1 MTPREININYGIT
14 GEITFTVTWHPGNIN
29 DGIAAIN
36 DFITRIDGVKAQ
48 PKAQQPKAKQNKRT
62 RHLWTDDEKREAMR
76 MYAEGV
82 DMDIIVEKFQS
93 TPQSV
98 QKIMQKAGIRR
109 PWPTKGNPSKVAEA
123 EPEAEAEAET
133 VPVPSAAKLGTEDN
147 PIVIERTFE
156 EMQAY
161 YETED
166 KQRKADLK
174 EYRKQHPKPYYLN

>member
-48 PKAQQPKAKQNKRT
+48 PKAQPQPKVKQRT

-76 MYAEGV
+76 MYADGV
-82 DMDIIVEKFQS
+82 DMDTIVEKFGS

-109 PWPTKGNPSKVAEA
+109 PWPTKGNPSKVAET
-123 EPEAEAEAET
+123 EPEAEAEA
-133 VPVPSAAKLGTEDN
+133 VPVPSAEELEAEDN
-147 PIVIERTFE
+147 PIVIERNFE
-156 EMQAY
+156 EIQSQ
-161 YETED
+161 YEADE
-166 KQRKADLK
+166 KQRKANLK

>member
-48 PKAQQPKAKQNKRT
+48 PKAQQPKAKPQPKVKQNKHS

-76 MYAEGV
+76 MYADGV
-82 DMDIIVEKFQS
+82 DMDIIVEKFGS

-98 QKIMQKAGIRR
+98 QKIMQKAGVKR
-109 PWPTKGNPSKVAEA
+109 PWPTKGNPSKVDET
-123 EPEAEAEAET
+123 EPEAEAEAM
-133 VPVPSAAKLGTEDN
+133 PVPSAEELEAED
-147 PIVIERTFE
+147 R
-156 EMQAY
+156 
-161 YETED
+161 
-166 KQRKADLK
+166 QRKADLR

>member
-29 DGIAAIN
+29 DGIAVIN

-48 PKAQQPKAKQNKRT
+48 PKAQQPKAKPQPKVKQRT
-62 RHLWTDDEKREAMR
+62 RHMWTDDEKREAMR
-76 MYAEGV
+76 MYADGV

-109 PWPTKGNPSKVAEA
+109 PWPTKGNPSKVAET
-123 EPEAEAEAET
+123 EPEAEA
-133 VPVPSAAKLGTEDN
+133 VPVPSAEELEAED
-147 PIVIERTFE
+147 R
-156 EMQAY
+156 
-161 YETED
+161 
-166 KQRKADLK
+166 QRKADLR

>member
-36 DFITRIDGVKAQ
+36 DFITRIDGVKSQ
-48 PKAQQPKAKQNKRT
+48 PKAQQPKAKPQPKVKQRT
-62 RHLWTDDEKREAMR
+62 RHLWTDDEKRKAMR

-82 DMDIIVEKFQS
+82 DMDTIVEKFGS

-109 PWPTKGNPSKVAEA
+109 PWPTKGNPSKVAET
-123 EPEAEAEAET
+123 EPEAEAA
-133 VPVPSAAKLGTEDN
+133 PVPSAEELEAED
-147 PIVIERTFE
+147 R
-156 EMQAY
+156 
-161 YETED
+161 
-166 KQRKADLK
+166 QRKADLR
-174 EYRKQHPKPYYLN
+174 EHRKQHPKPYYLN

>member
-1 MTPREININYGIT
+1 MNDSINITYTPAT
-14 GEITFTVTWHPGNIN
+14 GDLLFTTARQTSGL
-29 DGIAAIN
+29 DEAIKAIG
-36 DFITRIDGVKAQ
+36 DFIRTLKAEPIRQTARQVQQPAEVKTEQ
-48 PKAQQPKAKQNKRT
+48 PKNKPQPKVKQNKHS

-82 DMDIIVEKFQS
+82 DMDIIVEKFGS

-123 EPEAEAEAET
+123 EPEP
-133 VPVPSAAKLGTEDN
+133 VPVPSAEELEAED
-147 PIVIERTFE
+147 R
-156 EMQAY
+156 
-161 YETED
+161 
-166 KQRKADLK
+166 QRKADLR

>member
-48 PKAQQPKAKQNKRT
+48 PKAQQPKAKPQPKVKQHT

-109 PWPTKGNPSKVAEA
+109 PWPTKGNPSKVAE
-123 EPEAEAEAET
+123 PEAEAEA
-133 VPVPSAAKLGTEDN
+133 VPVPSAEEE

-161 YETED
+161 YEAED
-166 KQRKADLK
+166 KQRKADLR

>member
-48 PKAQQPKAKQNKRT
+48 PKAQQPKTKPQPKVKQHT

-98 QKIMQKAGIRR
+98 QKIMQKAGVKR

-123 EPEAEAEAET
+123 EPEAEAEA
-133 VPVPSAAKLGTEDN
+133 VPVPSAEELEAED
-147 PIVIERTFE
+147 R
-156 EMQAY
+156 
-161 YETED
+161 
-166 KQRKADLK
+166 QRKADLR

>member
-93 TPQSV
+93 TPLTV

-123 EPEAEAEAET
+123 EPEAEA
-133 VPVPSAAKLGTEDN
+133 VPVPSAEELEAED
-147 PIVIERTFE
+147 R
-156 EMQAY
+156 
-161 YETED
+161 
-166 KQRKADLK
+166 QRKADLR